1 MIFFLLNLFFE
12 DRKRW
17 VGHMGVGFIF
27 EGNSLQISDFFHSKQ
42 DAEQGNP
49 YNCTFTLKI
58 NSHGFSGVA
67 PFEYDIRKL
76 RLFLVQIDDLYH
88 FRCERAILQDIGYGS
103 SITFTRTDRTGHF
116 TVNGTLYGDGR
127 VHSLEFEFRIDQTV
141 LLPFYKTFCNLLN
154 QAT

>member
-1 MIFFLLNLFFE
+1 
-12 DRKRW
+12 
-17 VGHMGVGFIF
+17 MGVGFIF

-58 NSHGFSGVA
+58 NSHGFSGGA

-127 VHSLEFEFRIDQTV
+127 VHSLEFAFRIDQTV

>member
-1 MIFFLLNLFFE
+1 MTFDFLFVKLIFE

-76 RLFLVQIDDLYH
+76 RLFLVQIDDL
-88 FRCERAILQDIGYGS
+88 
-103 SITFTRTDRTGHF
+103 
-116 TVNGTLYGDGR
+116 
-127 VHSLEFEFRIDQTV
+127 
-141 LLPFYKTFCNLLN
+141 
-154 QAT
+154 

>member
-1 MIFFLLNLFFE
+1 
-12 DRKRW
+12 
-17 VGHMGVGFIF
+17 MGVGFIF

-88 FRCERAILQDIGYGS
+88 FRCERAILQDIGY
-103 SITFTRTDRTGHF
+103 D
-116 TVNGTLYGDGR
+116 
-127 VHSLEFEFRIDQTV
+127 
-141 LLPFYKTFCNLLN
+141 
-154 QAT
+154 

>member
-1 MIFFLLNLFFE
+1 
-12 DRKRW
+12 
-17 VGHMGVGFIF
+17 MGVGFIF

-116 TVNGTLYGDGR
+116 TVNGTLYGDVR

>member
-1 MIFFLLNLFFE
+1 
-12 DRKRW
+12 
-17 VGHMGVGFIF
+17 MGVGFIF

-88 FRCERAILQDIGYGS
+88 FRCERAILQDGS
-103 SITFTRTDRTGHF
+103 SITFTRTDRNGHF

>member
-1 MIFFLLNLFFE
+1 
-12 DRKRW
+12 
-17 VGHMGVGFIF
+17 MGVGFIF

-116 TVNGTLYGDGR
+116 TVTGIIYGDAR

>member
-1 MIFFLLNLFFE
+1 
-12 DRKRW
+12 
-17 VGHMGVGFIF
+17 MGVGFIF

-76 RLFLVQIDDLYH
+76 RLFSSRLITYIIFVVNAPYSKILDMVVLLH
-88 FRCERAILQDIGYGS
+88 SHELTELAIL
-103 SITFTRTDRTGHF
+103 
-116 TVNGTLYGDGR
+116 L
-127 VHSLEFEFRIDQTV
+127 
-141 LLPFYKTFCNLLN
+141 
-154 QAT
+154 

>member
-1 MIFFLLNLFFE
+1 
-12 DRKRW
+12 
-17 VGHMGVGFIF
+17 MGVGFIF
-27 EGNSLQISDFFHSKQ
+27 EGNSLQISDFFHSQQ

-76 RLFLVQIDDLYH
+76 RLCLVQIDDLYH